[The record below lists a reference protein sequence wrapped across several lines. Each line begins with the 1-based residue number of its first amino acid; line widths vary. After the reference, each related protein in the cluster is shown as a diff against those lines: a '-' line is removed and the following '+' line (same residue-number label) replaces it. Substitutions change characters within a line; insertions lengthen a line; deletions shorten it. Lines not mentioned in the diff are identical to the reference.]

1 MTIIDAIFQA
11 VIQGLTEFLPVSSS
25 GHLSLYQHFTG
36 NNGEGALLFSA
47 ILHLGT
53 LIAVFIA
60 FRDTIWALL
69 KEFVVLIKDIF
80 TGNFRWSTMNGER
93 RMIIM
98 LVISLA
104 MLFPF
109 YIFKDFFTGISED
122 DDILVE
128 GFCFLYTSI
137 ILMLSDRCAGKDK
150 KPENITVKDAVTV
163 GIFQGIALLPGVSR
177 SGSTICGGLFSGF
190 SRDTAVKYSFILGI
204 PAILGGCLLSIKD
217 AAATGFGNVNI
228 SIYLIGMAIAAVV
241 GIMAIKMVS
250 WLVNSNKFKIFAF
263 YTFVLGICVIFIGI
277 FEKIVGMNLVEYIK
291 NSDIL

>member
-1 MTIIDAIFQA
+1 MTLIDAVVQA

-25 GHLSLYQHFTG
+25 GHISLYQHFTG
-36 NNGEGALLFSA
+36 NSGEGALLFSA

-53 LIAVFIA
+53 LVAVFIA

-69 KEFVVLIKDIF
+69 KECVSLIKDLF
-80 TGNFRWSTMNGER
+80 TGKFKWSTMNGER

-98 LVISLA
+98 LIISLL
-104 MLFPF
+104 MLVPF
-109 YIFKDFFTGISED
+109 YLFKDFFEGIAED
-122 DDILVE
+122 SDIIIE
-128 GFCFLYTSI
+128 GFCFIYTSI
-137 ILMLSDRCAGKDK
+137 ILMLSDNCAKGRKN
-150 KPENITVKDAVTV
+150 PENITLKDSVTV

-204 PAILGGCLLSIKD
+204 PAILGGCLLEIKD
-217 AAATGFGNVNI
+217 AVEQNAVEVDFLPYIV
-228 SIYLIGMAIAAVV
+228 GMAVAAVV

-263 YTFVLGICVIFIGI
+263 YTFVLGICVISIGV
-277 FEKIVGMNLVEYIK
+277 FERIIGMNIVEYISS
-291 NSDIL
+291 SDIL

>member
-128 GFCFLYTSI
+128 GFCFVYTSI

-204 PAILGGCLLSIKD
+204 PAILGGCLFSIKD

>member
-1 MTIIDAIFQA
+1 MTIIDAVFQA

-60 FRDTIWALL
+60 FRETIWALL
-69 KEFVVLIKDIF
+69 KEFVSMMKDVF
-80 TGNFRWSTMNGER
+80 TGNFKWKTMNGER

-104 MLFPF
+104 LLIPF
-109 YIFKDFFTGISED
+109 MIFKDNFERISED
-122 DDILVE
+122 DDILIE
-128 GFCFLYTSI
+128 GFCFIYTSV
-137 ILMLSDRCAGKDK
+137 ILMISDRCANGRKN
-150 KPENITVKDAVTV
+150 PQNITVKDAVTV
-163 GIFQGIALLPGVSR
+163 GVFQGIALLPGVSR

-190 SRDTAVKYSFILGI
+190 SRDTAIKYSFILGI
-204 PAILGGCLLSIKD
+204 PAILGGCLLEIKD
-217 AAATGFGNVNI
+217 AAEAGIDNFEI
-228 SIYLIGMAIAAVV
+228 APYLIGLAVAAIV
-241 GIMAIKMVS
+241 GILAIKMVA

-263 YTFVLGICVIFIGI
+263 YTFVLGISVILIGVYEKFIG
-277 FEKIVGMNLVEYIK
+277 MNIVEYIR